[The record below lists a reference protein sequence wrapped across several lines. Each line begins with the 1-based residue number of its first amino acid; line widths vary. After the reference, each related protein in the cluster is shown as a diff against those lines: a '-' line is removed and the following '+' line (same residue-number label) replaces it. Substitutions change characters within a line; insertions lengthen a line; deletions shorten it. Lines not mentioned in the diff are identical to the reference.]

1 MLQITK
7 KVLQKNILKNSCINQ
22 SKIIWKQSYNYFSPI
37 DKPILSLALTSF
49 H

>member
-1 MLQITK
+1 MLKITK
-7 KVLQKNILKNSCINQ
+7 NVFQKNLLNNSSIYK
-22 SKIIWKQSYNYFSPI
+22 SKFVWKQSYNYFSPI